1 MNRWIAFA
9 LCAILGL
16 VMLLC
21 GLQVPAHLRAVD
33 ARVIQKAGRITP
45 GLVTHGLALVR
56 DKKLGAAQ
64 LISQAAEAEAERG
77 PRIGVPEN
85 DCDGERA
92 EIRHPRVKPRTEL
105 DSPDR
110 ARKDEE
116 ENRDGQRRRDL
127 RSRAPAPE
135 QQLHE

>member
-1 MNRWIAFA
+1 AQRIREAPNAHDEKDHESGFREK
-9 LCAILGL
+9 
-16 VMLLC
+16 
-21 GLQVPAHLRAVD
+21 VPE
-33 ARVIQKAGRITP
+33 
-45 GLVTHGLALVR
+45 
-56 DKKLGAAQ
+56 
-64 LISQAAEAEAERG
+64 AAEAEAERG